1 METTFAVML
10 LLGCSHDLSQC
21 ETIEEV
27 ASKYV
32 SVDACERDIEN
43 NFRMDSD
50 YPMLMG
56 QCLEAPAG
64 ETIATVEIDWQVTE
78 DGNLL
83 AQLVNPNRQY
93 ASLDQQSGG
102 TPAGN

>member
-1 METTFAVML
+1 METAFAVML

-27 ASKYV
+27 ATNYV

-43 NFRMDSD
+43 KFTLDAD

-56 QCLEAPAG
+56 QCLEAPSG
-64 ETIATVEIDWQVTE
+64 ESMATVEINWQVTL
-78 DGNLL
+78 DGTLL
-83 AQLVNPNRQY
+83 AQVVQPNRQY
-93 ASLDQQSGG
+93 AALDQQPSE
-102 TPAGN
+102 TSVGN

>member
-43 NFRMDSD
+43 NFRMDAD

-64 ETIATVEIDWQVTE
+64 ESIATVEIDWQVT
-78 DGNLL
+78 DNGNLL
-83 AQLVNPNRQY
+83 AQVVQPNRQY
-93 ASLDQQSGG
+93 AALDRQSGE
-102 TPAGN
+102 TSVDN